1 MKMRTTHASTKCLT
15 GNDCAIDSKLG
26 LLELGLRL
34 YLQVF
39 DNSQRHLTLDK
50 HLNVYLAGLL
60 NLSQL
65 MNDIENW
72 KFAILQLFL
81 EQITLVRYYLASL
94 RFFPIYCNIF
104 QVINQG

>member
-15 GNDCAIDSKLG
+15 GNDRAIDSKLG

-39 DNSQRHLTLDK
+39 DNSQRHLTLRF
-50 HLNVYLAGLL
+50 LNVYLAGLL

-72 KFAILQLFL
+72 KFAMLH
-81 EQITLVRYYLASL
+81 
-94 RFFPIYCNIF
+94 
-104 QVINQG
+104 

>member
-15 GNDCAIDSKLG
+15 GNDRAIDSKLG

-39 DNSQRHLTLDK
+39 DNSQRHLTLRF
-50 HLNVYLAGLL
+50 LNVYLAGLL

-72 KFAILQLFL
+72 KFAMLQLFL

>member
-15 GNDCAIDSKLG
+15 RNDRAIDSKLG

-39 DNSQRHLTLDK
+39 DNSQRHLTLRF
-50 HLNVYLAGLL
+50 LNVYLAGLL

>member
-15 GNDCAIDSKLG
+15 GNDRAIDSKLG
-26 LLELGLRL
+26 LLELGIRL

-39 DNSQRHLTLDK
+39 DNSQRHLTLRF
-50 HLNVYLAGLL
+50 LNVYLAGLL

>member
-15 GNDCAIDSKLG
+15 GNDRAIDSKLG

>member
-1 MKMRTTHASTKCLT
+1 MRTTHASTKCLT
-15 GNDCAIDSKLG
+15 GNDRAIDSKLG

-39 DNSQRHLTLDK
+39 DNSQRHLTLRF
-50 HLNVYLAGLL
+50 LNVYLAGLL

>member
-15 GNDCAIDSKLG
+15 GNDRAIDSKLG

-39 DNSQRHLTLDK
+39 DNSQRHLTLRF
-50 HLNVYLAGLL
+50 LNVYLAGLL

>member
-1 MKMRTTHASTKCLT
+1 MKMRTTHASAKCLT
-15 GNDCAIDSKLG
+15 GNDRAIDSKLG

-39 DNSQRHLTLDK
+39 DNSQRHLTLRF
-50 HLNVYLAGLL
+50 LNVYLAGLL

-72 KFAILQLFL
+72 KFAMLQLFL